1 MEALAGI
8 SIGFVIIAVVVGL
21 ILFFAPIIIIMQLS
35 KIINLLDKI
44 GYSEEMHHQEIMNS
58 LRGNTEEEPEQND
71 DDRAK
76 KIMQSLFQDDKNT
89 PD

>member
-21 ILFFAPIIIIMQLS
+21 ILFFAPIIIIIQLS

-44 GYSEEMHHQEIMNS
+44 GYSEEMHHQEIMVS
-58 LRGNTEEEPEQND
+58 LCENTEEEPEQND
-71 DDRAK
+71 DARTK